1 MRRYIISV
9 NPHQSNVDSIVDART
24 WLYWIHRRGNHARY
38 QPGDILYMYISS
50 PIKQIRFKVR
60 VLRTNVEATEEEL
73 GNPTWFNRNDLE
85 EQINNNCNDAIELIR
100 ELQAPLRGRL
110 SLSELY
116 RNGLTKRIWAPVDI
130 TVNTELV
137 DYIESV
143 FA

>member
-9 NPHQSNVDSIVDART
+9 NPHLSNVDSIFDGRT
-24 WLYWIHRRGNHARY
+24 WLYWIHKRGNHARY
-38 QPGDILYMYISS
+38 QPDDILYMYISS
-50 PIKQIRFKVR
+50 PVKQIRFKVR
-60 VLRTNVEATEEEL
+60 VLRANVEATREEL
-73 GNPTWFNRNDLE
+73 GNPTWYNRNDLE
-85 EQINNNCNDAIELIR
+85 EQINNNCNDAIELIH
-100 ELQAPLRGRL
+100 ELQSPLRARL

-130 TVNTELV
+130 TDNTELV